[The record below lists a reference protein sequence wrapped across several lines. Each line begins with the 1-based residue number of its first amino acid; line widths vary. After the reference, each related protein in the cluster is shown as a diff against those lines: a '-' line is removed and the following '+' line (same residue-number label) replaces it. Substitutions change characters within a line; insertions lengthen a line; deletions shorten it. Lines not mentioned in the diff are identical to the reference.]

1 MVGDL
6 SAALLGTLLVGVLM
20 LILGGVVKGTLGVGL
35 PLVTVPMLSLLVPAQ
50 QAMGLLVLPVL
61 LSNMIQ
67 SVQGG
72 RFFYAFRRFW
82 PLILAQLVA
91 TLAAVYL
98 SQYLTASGLNLAIA
112 ITVFSSVALMVFQ
125 PRGEISARHQVW
137 AGPVV
142 GALAGGLGGLSSL
155 TGPMLITYLMT
166 LRLKREEFVGSIS
179 IIYFLGAVPMYAAM
193 LWWHRFGW
201 SEVGWS
207 CLAMGPVYLGM
218 ALGRRLRE
226 HLSEQLFRRLLLS
239 FLVLLAVMLIFK

>member
-1 MVGDL
+1 M
-6 SAALLGTLLVGVLM
+6 LGTLLIAVLM
-20 LILGGVVKGTLGVGL
+20 LALGGVVKGTLGVGL

-50 QAMGLLVLPVL
+50 QAMGLLVVPVL
-61 LSNMIQ
+61 LSNVIQ

-72 RFFYAFRRFW
+72 HFFYALGRFW

-91 TLAAVYL
+91 TLAAVYV
-98 SQYLTASGLNLAIA
+98 SQYLTTSGLNLAIA

-125 PRGEISARHQVW
+125 PRGEIPERHQVW

-155 TGPMLITYLMT
+155 TGPMLITYLMA

-179 IIYFLGAVPMYAAM
+179 IIYFLGAAPMYAAM

-201 SEVGWS
+201 SDVGWS
-207 CLAMGPVYLGM
+207 CLAMAPVYLGM
-218 ALGRRLRE
+218 GLGKRVRG
-226 HLSEQLFRRLLLS
+226 HLSELVFQRLLLG
-239 FLVLLAVMLIFK
+239 FLVLLALMLIFK